1 MYIHYLEQEFLDTME
16 ACVME
21 GEGCPSMDD
30 VLGFLQEEF
39 GVSPSDEAIAMI
51 ENCAA
56 DFLGQLGFTM

>member
-1 MYIHYLEQEFLDTME
+1 ME

-30 VLGFLQEEF
+30 VLDFLQEEF